1 MYNNLV
7 AMAATAVC
15 NYGELNGWLRRGP
28 GNQCVFIKGRVHH
41 YMKFASTNGAAKY
54 GNIQKS
60 RTTVN
65 SSIVNNIL
73 YWQ

>member
-7 AMAATAVC
+7 AMAATAAC
-15 NYGELNGWLRRGP
+15 NYSELNGWLRRGP
-28 GNQCVFIKGRVHH
+28 GNQCVFINGRVYN
-41 YMKFASTNGAAKY
+41 YMKIASTNGATKY

-73 YWQ
+73 YRQ